1 MKKNILILKQIC
13 KCIQKKT
20 VRNQCYMN
28 IQNGEIVNLIG
39 MEDSGKEDVFS
50 ILFGQEKID
59 SGEIV
64 FNRRSYTQMS
74 QRIVEHAG
82 GIFFINNDELQ
93 LLTSWRRPI
102 VLLRERQKI
111 CSNGL
116 NDGYRTLGVMLPYML
131 IHHDLFQTERV
142 TKKDGDTGAVC
153 LCQIRYRHC
162 AREKSGRTEC
172 IRTAYPESTA
182 GICQAG
188 KADCDQ

>member
-20 VRNQCYMN
+20 VLNQFYMN

-74 QRIVEHAG
+74 QRTSAEDAG
-82 GIFFINNDELQ
+82 VRFISYDSDIDGTSGFIGIDNHEYGYAIGKNAAEWINDNFEE
-93 LLTSWRRPI
+93 TVICNGCRWYRP
-102 VLLRERQKI
+102 VAW
-111 CSNGL
+111 
-116 NDGYRTLGVMLPYML
+116 
-131 IHHDLFQTERV
+131 F
-142 TKKDGDTGAVC
+142 
-153 LCQIRYRHC
+153 RYFR
-162 AREKSGRTEC
+162 
-172 IRTAYPESTA
+172 
-182 GICQAG
+182 
-188 KADCDQ
+188 

>member
-20 VRNQCYMN
+20 VLNQFYMN

-82 GIFFINNDELQ
+82 GIFFINNDEPMVAELSVAEN
-93 LLTSWRRPI
+93 LYIVEKMNYFKRSVSRKRWRHRRSLSLPNS
-102 VLLRERQKI
+102 VSTLRQ
-111 CSNGL
+111 G
-116 NDGYRTLGVMLPYML
+116 
-131 IHHDLFQTERV
+131 
-142 TKKDGDTGAVC
+142 
-153 LCQIRYRHC
+153 
-162 AREKSGRTEC
+162 KSGRTEC

>member
-20 VRNQCYMN
+20 VLNQFYMN

-82 GIFFINNDELQ
+82 GIFLSIMMNRWLQ
-93 LLTSWRRPI
+93 NC
-102 VLLRERQKI
+102 LLRRI
-111 CSNGL
+111 CISL
-116 NDGYRTLGVMLPYML
+116 R
-131 IHHDLFQTERV
+131 R
-142 TKKDGDTGAVC
+142 
-153 LCQIRYRHC
+153 
-162 AREKSGRTEC
+162 
-172 IRTAYPESTA
+172 
-182 GICQAG
+182 
-188 KADCDQ
+188 

>member
-20 VRNQCYMN
+20 VLNQFYMN

-82 GIFFINNDELQ
+82 GIFFINNDEPMVAELSVAEN
-93 LLTSWRRPI
+93 LYI
-102 VLLRERQKI
+102 VEKMNYFKRSVSRKKMETQAQFVFAKFGI
-111 CSNGL
+111 DIAPGKKVGEL
-116 NDGYRTLGVMLPYML
+116 NA
-131 IHHDLFQTERV
+131 FEQ
-142 TKKDGDTGAVC
+142 
-153 LCQIRYRHC
+153 
-162 AREKSGRTEC
+162 
-172 IRTAYPESTA
+172 STA

>member
-1 MKKNILILKQIC
+1 MQMHTEEDGTESI
-13 KCIQKKT
+13 
-20 VRNQCYMN
+20 YMN

-82 GIFFINNDELQ
+82 GIFFINNDEPMVAELSVAEN
-93 LLTSWRRPI
+93 LYI
-102 VLLRERQKI
+102 VEKMNYFKRSVSR
-111 CSNGL
+111 
-116 NDGYRTLGVMLPYML
+116 
-131 IHHDLFQTERV
+131 
-142 TKKDGDTGAVC
+142 KKMETQAQFVFAKFGIDIAPGK
-153 LCQIRYRHC
+153 
-162 AREKSGRTEC
+162 KSGRTEC

>member
-20 VRNQCYMN
+20 VLNQFYMN

-74 QRIVEHAG
+74 QRT
-82 GIFFINNDELQ
+82 DC
-93 LLTSWRRPI
+93 RRK
-102 VLLRERQKI
+102 E
-111 CSNGL
+111 G
-116 NDGYRTLGVMLPYML
+116 
-131 IHHDLFQTERV
+131 
-142 TKKDGDTGAVC
+142 
-153 LCQIRYRHC
+153 
-162 AREKSGRTEC
+162 
-172 IRTAYPESTA
+172 
-182 GICQAG
+182 
-188 KADCDQ
+188 

>member
-20 VRNQCYMN
+20 VLNQFYMN

-74 QRIVEHAG
+74 QRIVEHTG
-82 GIFFINNDELQ
+82 GIFFIN
-93 LLTSWRRPI
+93 I
-102 VLLRERQKI
+102 VLLY
-111 CSNGL
+111 CSNAFKTYIQKEAE
-116 NDGYRTLGVMLPYML
+116 NR
-131 IHHDLFQTERV
+131 IHGTV
-142 TKKDGDTGAVC
+142 VYITGGFC
-153 LCQIRYRHC
+153 Y
-162 AREKSGRTEC
+162 EC
-172 IRTAYPESTA
+172 MPFNRI
-182 GICQAG
+182 I
-188 KADCDQ
+188 